1 MRVLVVG
8 GAGYI
13 GSHMLKTL
21 ILNGCDAVAYDNLS
35 TGHRDALLYGE
46 FVHADLADLD
56 ILRYTLRNERFDG
69 VIHFASS
76 IEVAESITNPRK
88 YYNNNVVNTLS
99 LINEMIDAG
108 VNNLIFSS
116 SAAVYGS
123 PAHVP
128 VKESANVQPLSAY
141 GRTKAMIE
149 SVLTDY
155 REAYGFASISLRYF
169 NAAGADFGGELGERH
184 EPETHL
190 IPLVIQAALGLRANV
205 KIFGSD
211 YDTLDGTCV
220 RDYIHVSDLCTAHVL
235 ALRSLQDG
243 SKGSVFNLANGIGF
257 SVRQIVDAVSE
268 ISGKTIST
276 VEAPRRPGDPSMLV
290 ACANKARSQLGWNP
304 LHTEL
309 NEIIESAWRFY
320 SERLDRFKS

>member
-46 FVHADLADLD
+46 FVHADLADRD

-76 IEVAESITNPRK
+76 IEVAESLFSPRK

-123 PAHVP
+123 PANVP
-128 VKESANVQPLSAY
+128 VKESAPMQPLSVY

-149 SVLTDY
+149 SILIDY
-155 REAYGFASISLRYF
+155 REAYGFASTSLRYF
-169 NAAGADFGGELGERH
+169 NAAGADFDGELGERH

-190 IPLVIQAALGLRANV
+190 IPLVIQAALGLKANV

-220 RDYIHVSDLCTAHVL
+220 RDYIHVSDLCTAHVT

-243 SKGSVFNLANGIGF
+243 SKGSVFNLANGTGF

-268 ISGKTIST
+268 ISGKTIS
-276 VEAPRRPGDPSMLV
+276 VIQAPRRRGDPSMLV
-290 ACANKARSQLGWNP
+290 ACANKAKRQLGWNP

-309 NEIIESAWRFY
+309 NEIIGSAWRFY
-320 SERLDRFKS
+320 SERLDQVK